1 MMAMFNRNIP
11 IGFTA
16 VSSRFFKMFSK
27 IVVAGFVLSG
37 SFAMAAAQFQAQ
49 GRLFVGS
56 TSADPSNLNDEM
68 NTLGLKEF
76 KSITQYGAEITY
88 PVLSILDVGMRYH
101 KIYTINKEVTETV
114 GADYRAILDQ
124 DAVMFVARVPFLKTQ
139 LIHMDVFGA
148 VGGTNTTLNLK
159 TSSQTG
165 EITRREANDWFASV
179 VSSFGGS
186 IAIGYKS
193 VFLVIEGGVETNKVD
208 SLKRADTLNAN
219 IQNINLSGS
228 YVTVGLMFDGI
239 NAYSK

>member
-1 MMAMFNRNIP
+1 MISALARGLAIEM
-11 IGFTA
+11 
-16 VSSRFFKMFSK
+16 VSVVLAFFRVFAK
-27 IVVAGFVLSG
+27 IVLAGLVFGG
-37 SFAMAAAQFQAQ
+37 SVSLAAGEFKAQ
-49 GRLFVGS
+49 GRVFVGS
-56 TSADPSNLNDEM
+56 TSADPTNLNDEM
-68 NTLGLKEF
+68 NSLGLKEF

-88 PVLSILDVGMRYH
+88 PVLSFLDFGMRYH
-101 KIYTINKEVTETV
+101 KIYTINKEVTETY

-124 DAVMFVARVPFLKTQ
+124 DAVMLVARVPFLKTQ

-193 VFLVIEGGVETNKVD
+193 VFLVVEGGVETNKVD
-208 SLKRADTLNAN
+208 SLKRTSTLNSN
-219 IQNINLSGS
+219 IQNITLSGS